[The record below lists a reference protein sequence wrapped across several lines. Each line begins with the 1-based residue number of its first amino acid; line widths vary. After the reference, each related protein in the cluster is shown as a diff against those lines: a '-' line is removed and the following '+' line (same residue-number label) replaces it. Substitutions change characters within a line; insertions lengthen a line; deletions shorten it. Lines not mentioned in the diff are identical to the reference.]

1 MTSPRTKG
9 LSRSRYEYFI
19 GLRYIRSHGGNRFI
33 SFISMISMLGIALG
47 VAVLIVV
54 LSVMN
59 GFEEELRSRILSMTA
74 HATVSGG
81 EQGLVDWESAI
92 DLVEQDPRVRS
103 AAPFIEGEAM
113 LVGADQV
120 SGVLVRGIVPE
131 REREVSAVA
140 DLLEQGSLADLQAGS
155 YRIVLGSD
163 LAEHLETQVGDTVIM
178 VVPLSRVTPAGVFPR
193 WRRFRVSGIFHA
205 GMYEY
210 DRNQAFIHMRDAAR
224 LYELGERVS
233 GVRLSIVD
241 PLIAPEVIRDVA
253 PRLDG
258 AMYIA
263 DWTRSHANFF
273 RSIQITK
280 SMMFAM
286 LLLIMGVAAFNIVST
301 LVMVVRDK
309 QGDISI
315 LRTMGARSLSV
326 MKVFMVQGILIGVMG
341 TLGGLLLGVLIAVNL
356 ESLIHAVET
365 LLETDL
371 LAADVYFIGDLP
383 ARVHLADLLKICTT
397 ALGLSFL
404 STLYPAWRAARIQP
418 AEVLRY
424 E

>member
-1 MTSPRTKG
+1 
-9 LSRSRYEYFI
+9 
-19 GLRYIRSHGGNRFI
+19 
-33 SFISMISMLGIALG
+33 
-47 VAVLIVV
+47 
-54 LSVMN
+54 
-59 GFEEELRSRILSMTA
+59 
-74 HATVSGG
+74 
-81 EQGLVDWESAI
+81 
-92 DLVEQDPRVRS
+92 
-103 AAPFIEGEAM
+103 
-113 LVGADQV
+113 
-120 SGVLVRGIVPE
+120 
-131 REREVSAVA
+131 
-140 DLLEQGSLADLQAGS
+140 
-155 YRIVLGSD
+155 
-163 LAEHLETQVGDTVIM
+163 VIM
-178 VVPLSRVTPAGVFPR
+178 VISRGRVTPAGVIPR
-193 WRRFRVSGIFHA
+193 MRRFRVSGIFHA

-210 DRNQAFIHMRDAAR
+210 DRNQAFIHMGDAAR
-224 LYELGERVS
+224 LYQMGESVS

-241 PLIAPEVIRDVA
+241 PLIAPEVVRDVA

-258 AMYIA
+258 AMYIF

-280 SMMFAM
+280 SMMFAI

-315 LRTMGARSLSV
+315 LRTMGARSFSV
-326 MKVFMVQGILIGVMG
+326 MKVFMVQGVLIGVLG
-341 TLGGLLLGVLIAVNL
+341 TLGGLFLGILIAVNL
-356 ESLIHAVET
+356 EHLIQGVEA
-365 LLETDL
+365 LLQTDL

-383 ARVHLADLLKICTT
+383 ARVHAIDLLKICTT

>member
-1 MTSPRTKG
+1 MTG
-9 LSRSRYEYFI
+9 RYEYFV
-19 GLRYIRSHGGNRFI
+19 GMRYIRSHSSNRFI
-33 SFISMISMLGIALG
+33 SFISMISMLGIALA

-59 GFEEELRSRILSMTA
+59 GFEEELRSRILSMTS

-81 EQGLVDWESAI
+81 DQGLDDWERAI
-92 DLVEQDPRVRS
+92 AVVEKDPRVLA

-113 LVGADQV
+113 LVGEDQV
-120 SGVLVRGIVPE
+120 SGALVRGIVPA

-140 DLLEQGSLADLQAGS
+140 GLLVQGSLDDLQAGS

-163 LAEHLETQVGDTVIM
+163 LAQYLGTAVGDYVIM
-178 VVPLSRVTPAGVFPR
+178 VVSRSRVTPAGVMPR
-193 WRRFRVSGIFHA
+193 MRRFRVSGIFHA

-210 DRNQAFIHMRDAAR
+210 DRNQAFVQMSDAAR
-224 LYELGERVS
+224 LFQLGGRVS
-233 GVRLSIVD
+233 GVRLNIAD
-241 PLIAPEVIRDVA
+241 PLIAPEVLRDVA

-258 AMYIA
+258 AMYIS

-280 SMMFAM
+280 SMMFAI

-309 QGDISI
+309 RGDISI
-315 LRTMGARSLSV
+315 LRTMGAGSISV
-326 MKVFMVQGILIGVMG
+326 MKVFMVQGVLIGVLG
-341 TLGGLLLGVLIAVNL
+341 ILGGLLLGILIAVNL
-356 ESLIHAVET
+356 EYLIQGLEA
-365 LLETDL
+365 LLKTDL

-383 ARVHLADLLKICTT
+383 ARVHASDLLKICTT

-404 STLYPAWRAARIQP
+404 STLYPAWRAARVQP

>member
-1 MTSPRTKG
+1 MTNPRPG
-9 LSRSRYEYFI
+9 SLQRSRYEYFV
-19 GLRYIRSHGGNRFI
+19 GLRYIRSHSSNRFI

-47 VAVLIVV
+47 VAVLIIV

-59 GFEEELRSRILSMTA
+59 GFEEELRSRILSMTS

-81 EQGLVDWESAI
+81 DQGLDNWESAI
-92 DLVEQDPRVRS
+92 SVVEKDPRVRS

-113 LVGADQV
+113 LIGEDEV
-120 SGVLVRGIVPE
+120 SGALVRGIVPE

-140 DLLEQGSLADLQAGS
+140 DLLVEGSLADLQAGS
-155 YRIVLGSD
+155 YLIVLGSD
-163 LAEHLETQVGDTVIM
+163 LALHLGTKVGDHVI
-178 VVPLSRVTPAGVFPR
+178 VVISRGRVTPAGVIPR
-193 WRRFRVSGIFHA
+193 MRRFRVSGIFHA

-210 DRNQAFIHMRDAAR
+210 DRNQAFIHMSDAAR
-224 LYELGERVS
+224 LYELGEQVS
-233 GVRLSIVD
+233 GVRLSIID
-241 PLIAPEVIRDVA
+241 PLIAPEVVRDVA

-258 AMYIA
+258 AMYLS

-280 SMMFAM
+280 SMMFAI
-286 LLLIMGVAAFNIVST
+286 LLLVMGVAAFNIVST

-315 LRTMGARSLSV
+315 LRTMGARSFSV
-326 MKVFMVQGILIGVMG
+326 MKIFMVQGILIGVLG
-341 TLGGLLLGVLIAVNL
+341 TLCGLLFGILIAFNL
-356 ESLIHAVET
+356 EFLIQGIEA
-365 LLETDL
+365 LLKTDL

-383 ARVHLADLLKICTT
+383 ARVHVIDLIKICTT

-404 STLYPAWRAARIQP
+404 STLYPAWKATRVQP

>member
-1 MTSPRTKG
+1 MTSHHPSS
-9 LSRSRYEYFI
+9 LHRSRYEYFV
-19 GLRYIRSHGGNRFI
+19 GLRYIRSHSSNRFI

-59 GFEEELRSRILSMTA
+59 GFEEELRSRILSMTS

-81 EQGLVDWESAI
+81 DQGLDDWETAI
-92 DLVEQDPRVRS
+92 AVVENDPRVRS

-113 LVGADQV
+113 LIGEDQV

-131 REREVSAVA
+131 RERNVSAVA
-140 DLLEQGSLADLQAGS
+140 ELLEQGNLADLQPGS
-155 YRIVLGSD
+155 YQIVLGSD
-163 LAEHLETQVGDTVIM
+163 LAQHLETRVGDHVIM
-178 VVPLSRVTPAGVFPR
+178 VISRGRVTPAGVMPR
-193 WRRFRVSGIFHA
+193 MRRFRVSGIFHA

-210 DRNQAFIHMRDAAR
+210 DRNQAFVHMSDAAR
-224 LYELGERVS
+224 LYQLGEQVS
-233 GVRLSIVD
+233 GVRLNIID
-241 PLIAPEVIRDVA
+241 PLIAPEVVRDVA
-253 PRLDG
+253 PQLDG
-258 AMYIA
+258 AMYIS

-280 SMMFAM
+280 SMMFAI
-286 LLLIMGVAAFNIVST
+286 LLLVMGVAAFNIVST

-315 LRTMGARSLSV
+315 LRTMGARSFSV
-326 MKVFMVQGILIGVMG
+326 MKIFMVQGILIGVLG
-341 TLGGLLLGVLIAVNL
+341 TMGGLLLGILIAVNL
-356 ESLIHAVET
+356 ESLIQGVEA

-383 ARVHLADLLKICTT
+383 ARVHVMDVIKICST

>member
-1 MTSPRTKG
+1 MTSPRAEI
-9 LSRSRYEYFI
+9 LRRSRYEYFI
-19 GLRYIRSHGGNRFI
+19 GLRYIRSHSGNRFI

-81 EQGLVDWESAI
+81 EQGLDDWERAI
-92 DLVEQDPRVRS
+92 GVVEQDPRVHS

-113 LVGADQV
+113 LIGADQV
-120 SGVLVRGIVPE
+120 SGVLVRGVVPE

-140 DLLEQGSLADLQAGS
+140 NLLVEGSLADLQDGG

-163 LAEHLETQVGDTVIM
+163 LAQHLAVQVGDHVIM
-178 VVPLSRVTPAGVFPR
+178 VIPRGRVTPAGVFPR
-193 WRRFRVSGIFHA
+193 MKTFRVSGIFHA

-210 DRNQAFIHMRDAAR
+210 DRNQAFIHMGDAAR
-224 LYELGERVS
+224 LYQMGESVS

-241 PLIAPEVIRDVA
+241 PLIAPEVVRDVA

-258 AMYIA
+258 AMYIS

-280 SMMFAM
+280 SMMFAI

-315 LRTMGARSLSV
+315 LRTMGAGSLSV
-326 MKVFMVQGILIGVMG
+326 MKIFMVQGVLIGVLG
-341 TLGGLLLGVLIAVNL
+341 TLGGLLLGILIAVNL
-356 ESLIHAVET
+356 EYLIQGVEA
-365 LLETDL
+365 LLQTDL
-371 LAADVYFIGDLP
+371 LAADVYFIDDLP
-383 ARVHLADLLKICTT
+383 ARVHAIDLLKICTT